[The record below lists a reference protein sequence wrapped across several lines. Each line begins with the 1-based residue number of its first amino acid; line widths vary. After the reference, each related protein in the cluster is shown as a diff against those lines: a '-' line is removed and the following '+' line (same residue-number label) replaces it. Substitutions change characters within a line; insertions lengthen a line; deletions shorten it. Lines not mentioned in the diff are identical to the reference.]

1 MVDMV
6 FHRLPATAYLFLPF
20 MQAFIGPFI
29 FCFGCFG
36 SCHLYSNPLCFFFL
50 LTEIHSFL
58 SSTFLT
64 CPLQTD
70 QYGWL
75 CFCFCQVPKDLVNH
89 FVCWF
94 FELEVLDIKSHFGL
108 LKLFRVVVYVP
119 GHGSAMVCMCEVR
132 GELKG
137 QKWGAVLFFSKWLN
151 WSHQAS
157 SPLPADLLGQSSG
170 WAFYCASVQWELW
183 KYSIHERYS
192 EYGHTTGLVSAI

>member
-6 FHRLPATAYLFLPF
+6 FHKLPATAYLFLPF
-20 MQAFIGPFI
+20 MQAFIVPFI

-94 FELEVLDIKSHFGL
+94 FELEVLDTKSHFGL

-151 WSHQAS
+151 WSRQAS

-183 KYSIHERYS
+183 KYSMHERYS
-192 EYGHTTGLVSAI
+192 E